1 MDTSEIANKNEQEM
15 DIECVSDPSL
25 DDVTHPADP
34 SCVTQPADPSHVVHP
49 ADPTCATH
57 PVDTTCVTH
66 PVDTTCVTHPA
77 DTTCATHPADH
88 TVDNSSFTE
97 IQHATTQNAG
107 SKLKGQSPS
116 EKDLNSYMPRPEPFS
131 DHLKKTKKLKVDQ
144 SSDHTNQAVFIC
156 KYCDK
161 KFKEFKEFWKHVMNH
176 TPIVPLPQV
185 KHKCQICNKTFTCLD
200 KLKSHEATHK
210 LIVYRRGLCDN
221 EFSDLSLFRTHI
233 VTRSAETHKT
243 KKSRPRIL
251 TQIHTPRGKHKCQL
265 CDKTFTNLESVKSHQ
280 ANHKLYRC
288 ELCEKEFPELSL
300 FRTHVLRCDVETH
313 RSKVNKHLIC
323 SVCDRVFNNLHVFLQ
338 HSIKHKG
345 EVKSAKCEECNAEF
359 AYMKGRI
366 MSKHKSETLQSSEP
380 LMKFLPDGRVQYMFV
395 PRVDKFVKIDQ
406 VVHSGSKGGH
416 QLIFS
421 TKIEDQNNGD
431 KLNENFITND
441 KGTNKQSFLVGAVVY
456 VNDRHFGV
464 VEDAETALQDNDDYK
479 VVDCQNVDSGVNNM
493 LKTHEKEG
501 EHNQVSHN
509 ETLFSQ
515 KQLDEIVVK
524 QEACELYKNV
534 SESLTDINH
543 ESVKVPQI
551 NNDISKGMIYQA
563 SSCAN
568 KPPVYIMQDDVLIK
582 HEICDY
588 SEYTK
593 MTGEKCDTETFSKH
607 TSRAESSYEN
617 DAACPGISYID
628 FQTSN
633 ISDCIV
639 IKQEP
644 YDIHVDQKHFA
655 VESPD
660 YKPMTEHWVN
670 PVKNN
675 KTGNENRNNPGIND
689 QTAYMIDGI
698 TIKQEPDDYYKDPNM
713 LIEPLGT
720 EPVTKRWLS
729 PAKTYENDVGSQ
741 GILPLSMQSE
751 NNKASDMF
759 NLQEPTGYHV
769 DRTLVMQFYD
779 KNTEHSS
786 SSGNNY
792 ENDAGTQGISQ
803 LNKQDE
809 SKVEGLSIKQE
820 PTDYSKGRNHLT
832 DPHKELVFICK
843 YCDKKFAE
851 LNEFT
856 KHFQIHTPQVKHKC

>member
-34 SCVTQPADPSHVVHP
+34 SHVTHP
-49 ADPTCATH
+49 ADPTCAI
-57 PVDTTCVTH
+57 
-66 PVDTTCVTHPA
+66 
-77 DTTCATHPADH
+77 HPADH
-88 TVDNSSFTE
+88 TVDDSSFTE
-97 IQHATTQNAG
+97 IQHATTQIAG

-116 EKDLNSYMPRPEPFS
+116 EKDLNSYMPRPEPVS
-131 DHLKKTKKLKVDQ
+131 DHLKKTKKLKADQ

-176 TPIVPLPQV
+176 APIVPLPQV
-185 KHKCQICNKTFTCLD
+185 KHKCQICNKTYTCLD
-200 KLKSHEATHK
+200 KLKSHKATHK

-233 VTRSAETHKT
+233 VTRGAETHKT
-243 KKSRPRIL
+243 KTSRPRIL
-251 TQIHTPRGKHKCQL
+251 TRIHTPRVKHKCQL

-288 ELCEKEFPELSL
+288 KLCEKEFPKLSL
-300 FRTHVLRCDVETH
+300 FRTHVFRCDVETH

-338 HSIKHKG
+338 HSITHKG

-395 PRVDKFVKIDQ
+395 PRVDKFEKIDQ
-406 VVHSGSKGGH
+406 VVHSRSKGGH

-421 TKIEDQNNGD
+421 TQRKEQNNGD
-431 KLNENFITND
+431 MLNENFITND
-441 KGTNKQSFLVGAVVY
+441 KGTNKQSFPVGAVVY

-464 VEDAETALQDNDDYK
+464 VDDAETALQHNDDYK

-493 LKTHEKEG
+493 LKTHEKGG
-501 EHNQVSHN
+501 EHYQVSHN

-582 HEICDY
+582 HEICDN

-593 MTGEKCDTETFSKH
+593 VTGEKFDTETFNKH

-617 DAACPGISYID
+617 DAACPPGISYID
-628 FQTSN
+628 IQTSN
-633 ISDCIV
+633 ISDGIV

-660 YKPMTEHWVN
+660 YKPMTEQWLN

-675 KTGNENRNNPGIND
+675 ENGNENRINPGIND
-689 QTAYMIDGI
+689 QTAYIIDGI

-720 EPVTKRWLS
+720 EPVTERWFS

-779 KNTEHSS
+779 KNTEHWS

-809 SKVEGLSIKQE
+809 SKVEDLSIKQE

-843 YCDKKFAE
+843 YCDKKIAE

-856 KHFQIHTPQVKHKC
+856 KHFKIHTPQVKHKC